1 MKKSILILMTALFL
15 LGLCGCGKSEEAKRA
30 DSLIL
35 AIGEVDDRSGD
46 HIRCAEEAVA
56 ALTEKQ
62 YAELEQLETLEAA
75 KEAYNAIVEKANRAA
90 VDAVEDAIAEI
101 GLVTIDSE
109 EVIAAARRAY
119 YQLDEALQGKVS
131 NYSALIAAEDTY
143 AALLQEIF
151 DAKVAAVEEAIDAIG
166 EIKLDSGDAIAA
178 AKEAYKSSDRDVQKA
193 VSNYITLVSA
203 EKTFSELQIIQ
214 AETLIA
220 ALEGQAD
227 VTEIAAKQMQAA
239 TEAYYALNS
248 EQQLQVSN
256 REEFLEIQ
264 DTYNTYLETQKAEAA
279 AEAMANVREE
289 PSEDGKFT
297 WIYANAEPVYSDE
310 RSFLLPYLC
319 KTETAVHMYLR
330 AWYTGEENINWFRL
344 VINVDGTEF
353 EREYASREVKRET
366 GKSQVWEYYSE
377 PIKDD
382 DIALLR
388 LIMSSEETVISF
400 CGAGDPV
407 SFTVSAED
415 KGAIYDLIAIYE
427 YQ

>member
-1 MKKSILILMTALFL
+1 MKKIIALLLAGLLL

-62 YAELEQLETLEAA
+62 YAELEQLDTLRAA
-75 KEAYNAIVEKANRAA
+75 QEAYQAIVEKANRAA

-101 GLVTIDSE
+101 GLVTLDSE
-109 EVIAAARRAY
+109 EVIATARRAY
-119 YQLDEALQGKVS
+119 YNLDEELQSKVS
-131 NYSALIAAEDTY
+131 NYSALTAAEDAY

-151 DAKVAAVEEAIDAIG
+151 DGKVAVVEEAINAIG
-166 EIKLDSGDAIAA
+166 DISLDSGEAITAA
-178 AKEAYKSSDRDVQKA
+178 RAAYKDAEREVQKA
-193 VSNYITLVSA
+193 VSNYITLVTA
-203 EKTFSELQIIQ
+203 EQTFSELQIIQ

-239 TEAYYALNS
+239 TEAYYVLNS

-256 REEFLEIQ
+256 REEFLQIQ
-264 DTYNTYLETQKAEAA
+264 ETYNTYLETQKAEAA
-279 AEAMANVREE
+279 ADAMENVRQE
-289 PSEDGKFT
+289 PAKDGDFT

-319 KTETAVHMYLR
+319 KTEKAIHMYLR
-330 AWYTGEENINWFRL
+330 AWYTGAENINWFRL
-344 VINVDGTEF
+344 VIKVDGTEF
-353 EREYASREVKRET
+353 EREYASREVKRES
-366 GKSQVWEYYSE
+366 GKSGVWEYYSE

-382 DIALLR
+382 DLALLR
-388 LIMSSEETVISF
+388 LIMNSEETVVSF